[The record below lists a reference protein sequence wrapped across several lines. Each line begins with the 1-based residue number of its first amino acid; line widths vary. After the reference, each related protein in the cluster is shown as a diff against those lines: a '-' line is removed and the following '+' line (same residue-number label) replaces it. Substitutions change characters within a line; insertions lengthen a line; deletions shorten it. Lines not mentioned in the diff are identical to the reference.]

1 MPVPLP
7 YLVFLFSYLY
17 IVLMASSSICLP
29 MYLSFFCVSTVA
41 CVTVLHSRGF
51 PAGQPPSR
59 VAPSSEQLLL
69 QNARP
74 LPMYLFVF
82 VSTIAYVTVLLARG
96 TDSLAYGTVPL
107 VRGTIPLARETHPVG
122 QH

>member
-41 CVTVLHSRGF
+41 AAERQTSTYVLVCFCLYNSLCDRPACTWNRLACIWHCPACTWNHPACTWNPSRGTT
-51 PAGQPPSR
+51 
-59 VAPSSEQLLL
+59 L
-69 QNARP
+69 
-74 LPMYLFVF
+74 
-82 VSTIAYVTVLLARG
+82 
-96 TDSLAYGTVPL
+96 
-107 VRGTIPLARETHPVG
+107 
-122 QH
+122 